1 MIGRRLASYNKQLLA
16 ESVMAQYFI
25 IHAENPQSRLIQ
37 QAVELLRQGGI
48 LACPTD
54 SSYALVCLMEFKD
67 AQTRIRRLRGVDDEH
82 PFTLICR
89 DLAEIGT
96 YAKVNNS
103 QFRLLKALTPGAYTF
118 LLEASREVP
127 RRLQHPKRS
136 SIGLRVPKHVVTH
149 ALLDALNSPLL
160 SMTLQLP
167 GDETPMSVGWEIRE
181 TLEHQ
186 IDAVIDSDIVHV
198 GATTV
203 LDLTQDPPELVRA
216 GVAPWP

>member
-1 MIGRRLASYNKQLLA
+1 
-16 ESVMAQYFI
+16 MAQYFV

-37 QAVELLRQGGI
+37 QAAQLLKQGGV

-82 PFTLICR
+82 PFSLICR

-103 QFRLLKALTPGAYTF
+103 QFRLLKAMTPGAYTF

-136 SIGLRVPKHVVTH
+136 TIGLRVPKHVVTQ
-149 ALLDALNSPLL
+149 ALLEALDSPLL

-167 GDETPMSVGWEIRE
+167 NDEAPMSVGWEIRE
-181 TLEHQ
+181 ALEHQ

-203 LDLTQDPPELVRA
+203 VDLTQDPPELVRA

>member
-1 MIGRRLASYNKQLLA
+1 
-16 ESVMAQYFI
+16 MAQYFI

-37 QAVELLRQGGI
+37 QAVQLLKQGGV

-54 SSYALVCLMEFKD
+54 SSYALVCLMDYKD
-67 AQTRIRRLRGVDDEH
+67 AQVRIRRLRGVDDEH

-103 QFRLLKALTPGAYTF
+103 QFRLLKAMTPGAYTF

-136 SIGLRVPKHVVTH
+136 TIGLRVPRHVVTQ
-149 ALLDALNSPLL
+149 ALLEALDSPML

-167 GDETPMSVGWEIRE
+167 GDEAPMSVGWEIRE

>member
-1 MIGRRLASYNKQLLA
+1 
-16 ESVMAQYFI
+16 MAQYFI
-25 IHAENPQSRLIQ
+25 IHAENPQARLIQ
-37 QAVELLRQGGI
+37 QAVQLLKQGGV

-54 SSYALVCLMEFKD
+54 SSYALVCLMDYKD
-67 AQTRIRRLRGVDDEH
+67 AQVRIRRLRGVDDEH

-103 QFRLLKALTPGAYTF
+103 QFRLLKAMTPGAYTF

-136 SIGLRVPKHVVTH
+136 TIGLRVPKHVVTQ
-149 ALLDALNSPLL
+149 ALLEALDSPML

-167 GDETPMSVGWEIRE
+167 GDEAPMSVGWEIRE
-181 TLEHQ
+181 ALEHQ
-186 IDAVIDSDIVHV
+186 IDAVVDSDIVHV

>member
-1 MIGRRLASYNKQLLA
+1 
-16 ESVMAQYFI
+16 MAQYFI
-25 IHAENPQSRLIQ
+25 IHAENPQARLIQ
-37 QAVELLRQGGI
+37 QAVQLLKQGGV

-54 SSYALVCLMEFKD
+54 SSYALVCLMDFKD
-67 AQTRIRRLRGVDDEH
+67 AQVRIRRLRGVDDEH
-82 PFTLICR
+82 PFTMICR

-103 QFRLLKALTPGAYTF
+103 QFRLLKAMTPGAYTF

-136 SIGLRVPKHVVTH
+136 TIGLRVPRHVVTQ
-149 ALLDALNSPLL
+149 ALLEALDSPML

-167 GDETPMSVGWEIRE
+167 GDEAPMSVGWEIRE

>member
-1 MIGRRLASYNKQLLA
+1 
-16 ESVMAQYFI
+16 MAQYFVM
-25 IHAENPQSRLIQ
+25 HAENPQPRLIQ
-37 QAVELLRQGGI
+37 QAVQHLQQGGV

-54 SSYALVCLMEFKD
+54 SSYALVCLMTFKD
-67 AQTRIRRLRGVDDEH
+67 AQARIRRLRGVADDH
-82 PFTLICR
+82 PFTLLCR
-89 DLAEIGT
+89 DLADIGT

-103 QFRLLKALTPGAYTF
+103 QFRLLKVLTPGPYTC

-136 SIGLRVPKHVVTH
+136 TIGLRVPQHVVTQ
-149 ALLDALNSPLL
+149 ALLQALDCPLL

-167 GDETPMSVGWEIRE
+167 DDVVPMSVGWEIRE
-181 TLEHQ
+181 RLEHQ

-203 LDLTQDPPELVRA
+203 LDLTQDPPALIRA
-216 GVAPWP
+216 GVGAWPLN

>member
-1 MIGRRLASYNKQLLA
+1 
-16 ESVMAQYFI
+16 MAQYFVM
-25 IHAENPQSRLIQ
+25 HAENPQSRLIQ
-37 QAVELLRQGGI
+37 QAAQLLKQGGI

-54 SSYALVCLMEFKD
+54 SSYALICLMEFKE

-96 YAKVNNS
+96 YARVNNS

-136 SIGLRVPKHVVTH
+136 TIGLRVPKHVVTQ
-149 ALLDALNSPLL
+149 ALLEALDSPVL

-167 GDETPMSVGWEIRE
+167 GDEAPMSVGWEIRE
-181 TLEHQ
+181 ALEHH
-186 IDAVIDSDIVHV
+186 IDAVVDSDIVHV

-203 LDLTQDPPELVRA
+203 LDLTQEPPELVRA

>member
-1 MIGRRLASYNKQLLA
+1 
-16 ESVMAQYFI
+16 MAQYFI
-25 IHAENPQSRLIQ
+25 IHAENPQTRLIQ
-37 QAVELLRQGGI
+37 QAVQLLKQGGV

-127 RRLQHPKRS
+127 RRLHHPKRS
-136 SIGLRVPKHVVTH
+136 TIGLRVPKHIVVQTLLE
-149 ALLDALNSPLL
+149 ALDSPML

-203 LDLTQDPPELVRA
+203 LDLTEDPPELVRA

>member
-1 MIGRRLASYNKQLLA
+1 
-16 ESVMAQYFI
+16 MAQYFI

-37 QAVELLRQGGI
+37 QAVQLLKQGGV

-136 SIGLRVPKHVVTH
+136 TIGLRVPKHIVVQ
-149 ALLDALNSPLL
+149 ALLEALDSPML

-167 GDETPMSVGWEIRE
+167 GDEVPMSVGWEIRE

>member
-1 MIGRRLASYNKQLLA
+1 
-16 ESVMAQYFI
+16 MAQYFI

-37 QAVELLRQGGI
+37 QAVQLLKQGGV

-54 SSYALVCLMEFKD
+54 SSYALVCLMDYKD
-67 AQTRIRRLRGVDDEH
+67 AQVRIRRLRGVDDEH

-103 QFRLLKALTPGAYTF
+103 QYRLLKAMTPGAYTF

-136 SIGLRVPKHVVTH
+136 TIGLRVPRHVVTQ
-149 ALLDALNSPLL
+149 ALLEELDSPML

-167 GDETPMSVGWEIRE
+167 GDEAPMSVGWEIRE

>member
-1 MIGRRLASYNKQLLA
+1 
-16 ESVMAQYFI
+16 MAQYFV
-25 IHAENPQSRLIQ
+25 IHAENPQTRLIQ
-37 QAVELLRQGGI
+37 QAAQLLKQGGV

-103 QFRLLKALTPGAYTF
+103 QFRLLKAMTPGAYTF

-136 SIGLRVPKHVVTH
+136 TIGLRVPKHVVTQ
-149 ALLDALNSPLL
+149 ALLEALDSPLL

-167 GDETPMSVGWEIRE
+167 GDEAPMSVGWEIRE
-181 TLEHQ
+181 ALEHQ

-203 LDLTQDPPELVRA
+203 VDLTQDPPELVRA

>member
-1 MIGRRLASYNKQLLA
+1 
-16 ESVMAQYFI
+16 MAQYFV
-25 IHAENPQSRLIQ
+25 IHAENPQTRLIQ
-37 QAVELLRQGGI
+37 QAAQWLKQGGV

-67 AQTRIRRLRGVDDEH
+67 AQTRIRHLRGVDDEH

-103 QFRLLKALTPGAYTF
+103 QFRLLKAMTPGAYTF

-136 SIGLRVPKHVVTH
+136 TIGLRVPKHVVTQ
-149 ALLDALNSPLL
+149 ALLESLDSPLL

-167 GDETPMSVGWEIRE
+167 GDEAPMSVGWEIRE
-181 TLEHQ
+181 ALEHQ

-203 LDLTQDPPELVRA
+203 VDLTQDPPELVRA

>member
-1 MIGRRLASYNKQLLA
+1 
-16 ESVMAQYFI
+16 MAQYFV

-37 QAVELLRQGGI
+37 QAAQLLKQGGV

-54 SSYALVCLMEFKD
+54 SSYALVCLMVFKD

-103 QFRLLKALTPGAYTF
+103 QFRLLKAMTPGAYTF

-136 SIGLRVPKHVVTH
+136 TIGLRVPKHVVTQ
-149 ALLDALNSPLL
+149 ALLEALDSPLL

-167 GDETPMSVGWEIRE
+167 GDEAPMSVGWEIRE
-181 TLEHQ
+181 ALEHQ

-203 LDLTQDPPELVRA
+203 VDLTQDPPELVRA

>member
-1 MIGRRLASYNKQLLA
+1 
-16 ESVMAQYFI
+16 MAQYFV

-37 QAVELLRQGGI
+37 QAAQLLKQGGV

-67 AQTRIRRLRGVDDEH
+67 AHTRIRRLRGVDEEH

-103 QFRLLKALTPGAYTF
+103 QFRLLKAKTPGAYTF
-118 LLEASREVP
+118 ILEASREVP

-136 SIGLRVPKHVVTH
+136 SIGLRVPQHVVTQ
-149 ALLDALNSPLL
+149 ALLAALDSPML

-167 GDETPMSVGWEIRE
+167 GEETPMSVGWEIRE

-186 IDAVIDSDIVHV
+186 IDAVIDSDIAHV

-203 LDLTQDPPELVRA
+203 VDLTQDPPELVRA

>member
-1 MIGRRLASYNKQLLA
+1 
-16 ESVMAQYFI
+16 MAQYFV
-25 IHAENPQSRLIQ
+25 IHAENPQPRLIQ
-37 QAVELLRQGGI
+37 QAAQLLKQGGV

-54 SSYALVCLMEFKD
+54 SSYALVCLMEFKES
-67 AQTRIRRLRGVDDEH
+67 QTRIRRLRGVDDEH

-103 QFRLLKALTPGAYTF
+103 QFRLLKAMTPGAYTF

-136 SIGLRVPKHVVTH
+136 TIGLRVPKHVVTQ
-149 ALLDALNSPLL
+149 ALLEALDSPLL

-167 GDETPMSVGWEIRE
+167 DDETPMSVGWEIRE
-181 TLEHQ
+181 ALEHQ

-203 LDLTQDPPELVRA
+203 LDLTQDPPALVRA

>member
-1 MIGRRLASYNKQLLA
+1 
-16 ESVMAQYFI
+16 MAQYFV
-25 IHAENPQSRLIQ
+25 IHAENPQTRLIQ
-37 QAVELLRQGGI
+37 QAAQLLKQGGV

-54 SSYALVCLMEFKD
+54 SSYALVCLMEFKESQ
-67 AQTRIRRLRGVDDEH
+67 ARIRRLRGVDDEH

-103 QFRLLKALTPGAYTF
+103 QFRLLKAMTPGAYTF

-136 SIGLRVPKHVVTH
+136 TIGLRVPKHVVTQ
-149 ALLDALNSPLL
+149 ALLEALDSPLL

-167 GDETPMSVGWEIRE
+167 NDEAPMSVGWEIRE
-181 TLEHQ
+181 ALEHQ

-203 LDLTQDPPELVRA
+203 VDLTQEPPELVRA

>member
-1 MIGRRLASYNKQLLA
+1 
-16 ESVMAQYFI
+16 MAQYFVM
-25 IHAENPQSRLIQ
+25 HAENPQSRLIQ
-37 QAVELLRQGGI
+37 QAAQLLKQGGI

-54 SSYALVCLMEFKD
+54 SSYALICLMEFKE

-96 YAKVNNS
+96 YARVNNS

-136 SIGLRVPKHVVTH
+136 TIGLRVPKHVVTQ
-149 ALLDALNSPLL
+149 ALLEALDSPVL

-167 GDETPMSVGWEIRE
+167 GDEAPMSVGWEIRE
-181 TLEHQ
+181 ALEHQ
-186 IDAVIDSDIVHV
+186 IDAVVDSDIVHV

-203 LDLTQDPPELVRA
+203 LDLTQEPPELVRA

>member
-1 MIGRRLASYNKQLLA
+1 
-16 ESVMAQYFI
+16 MAQYFV
-25 IHAENPQSRLIQ
+25 IHAENPQTRLIQ
-37 QAVELLRQGGI
+37 QAAQLLRQGGV

-103 QFRLLKALTPGAYTF
+103 QFRLLKAMTPGAYTF

-136 SIGLRVPKHVVTH
+136 TIGLRVPKHVVTQ
-149 ALLDALNSPLL
+149 ALLEALDSPLL

-167 GDETPMSVGWEIRE
+167 NDEAPMSVGWEIRE
-181 TLEHQ
+181 ALEHQ
-186 IDAVIDSDIVHV
+186 IDAVIDSDIAHV

-203 LDLTQDPPELVRA
+203 VDLTQDPPELVRA

>member
-1 MIGRRLASYNKQLLA
+1 
-16 ESVMAQYFI
+16 MAQYFV
-25 IHAENPQSRLIQ
+25 IHAENPQTRLIQ
-37 QAVELLRQGGI
+37 QAAQLLKQGGV

-96 YAKVNNS
+96 YAKVNNG
-103 QFRLLKALTPGAYTF
+103 QFRLLKAMTPGAYTF

-136 SIGLRVPKHVVTH
+136 TIGLRVPKHVVTQ
-149 ALLDALNSPLL
+149 ALLEALDSPLL

-167 GDETPMSVGWEIRE
+167 GDEAPMSVGWEIRE
-181 TLEHQ
+181 ALEHQ

-203 LDLTQDPPELVRA
+203 VDLTQDPPELVRA

>member
-1 MIGRRLASYNKQLLA
+1 
-16 ESVMAQYFI
+16 MAQYFV

-37 QAVELLRQGGI
+37 QAAQMLKQGGV

-103 QFRLLKALTPGAYTF
+103 QFRLLKAMTPGAYTF

-136 SIGLRVPKHVVTH
+136 TIGLRVPKHVVTQ
-149 ALLDALNSPLL
+149 ALLEALDSPLL

-167 GDETPMSVGWEIRE
+167 DDEAPMSVGWEIRE
-181 TLEHQ
+181 ALEHQ

-203 LDLTQDPPELVRA
+203 VDLTQDPPELVRA

>member
-1 MIGRRLASYNKQLLA
+1 
-16 ESVMAQYFI
+16 MAQYFV
-25 IHAENPQSRLIQ
+25 IHAENPQTRLIQ
-37 QAVELLRQGGI
+37 QAAQLLKQGGV

-103 QFRLLKALTPGAYTF
+103 QFRLLKAMTPGAYTF

-136 SIGLRVPKHVVTH
+136 TIGLRVPKHVVTQ
-149 ALLDALNSPLL
+149 ALLEALDSPLL

-167 GDETPMSVGWEIRE
+167 DDEAPMSVGWEIRE
-181 TLEHQ
+181 ALEHQ
-186 IDAVIDSDIVHV
+186 IDAVIDSDIAHV

-203 LDLTQDPPELVRA
+203 VDLTQDPPELVRA

>member
-1 MIGRRLASYNKQLLA
+1 
-16 ESVMAQYFI
+16 MAQYFI
-25 IHAENPQSRLIQ
+25 IHAENPQARLIQ
-37 QAVELLRQGGI
+37 QAVQLLKQGGV

-54 SSYALVCLMEFKD
+54 SSYALVCLMDFKD
-67 AQTRIRRLRGVDDEH
+67 AQVRIRRLRGVNDEH

-103 QFRLLKALTPGAYTF
+103 QFRLLKAMTPGAYTF

-136 SIGLRVPKHVVTH
+136 TIGLRVPRHVVTQ
-149 ALLDALNSPLL
+149 ALLEALDSPML

-167 GDETPMSVGWEIRE
+167 GDEAPMSVGWEIRE

>member
-1 MIGRRLASYNKQLLA
+1 
-16 ESVMAQYFI
+16 MAQYFI

-37 QAVELLRQGGI
+37 QAVQLLKQGGV

-103 QFRLLKALTPGAYTF
+103 QFRLLRALTPGAYTF

-136 SIGLRVPKHVVTH
+136 TIGLRVPKQIVTQ
-149 ALLDALNSPLL
+149 ALLEALDSPVL

-167 GDETPMSVGWEIRE
+167 GEETPMSVGWEIRE

-216 GVAPWP
+216 GVVPWP

>member
-1 MIGRRLASYNKQLLA
+1 
-16 ESVMAQYFI
+16 MAQYFV

-37 QAVELLRQGGI
+37 QAAQLLKQGGV

-103 QFRLLKALTPGAYTF
+103 QFRLLKAMTPGAYTF

-136 SIGLRVPKHVVTH
+136 TIGLRVPKHVVTQ
-149 ALLDALNSPLL
+149 ALLEALDSPLL

-167 GDETPMSVGWEIRE
+167 GDEAPMSVGWEIRE
-181 TLEHQ
+181 ALEHQ

-203 LDLTQDPPELVRA
+203 VDLTQEPPELVRA

>member
-1 MIGRRLASYNKQLLA
+1 
-16 ESVMAQYFI
+16 MAQYFV

-37 QAVELLRQGGI
+37 QAAQLLKQGGV

-103 QFRLLKALTPGAYTF
+103 QFRLLKAMTPGAYTF

-136 SIGLRVPKHVVTH
+136 TIGLRVPKHVVTQ
-149 ALLDALNSPLL
+149 ALLDALDSPLL

-167 GDETPMSVGWEIRE
+167 GDEAPMSVGWEIRE
-181 TLEHQ
+181 ALEHQ

-203 LDLTQDPPELVRA
+203 VDLTQDPPELVRA

>member
-1 MIGRRLASYNKQLLA
+1 
-16 ESVMAQYFI
+16 MAQYFI

-37 QAVELLRQGGI
+37 QAVQLLKQGGV

-127 RRLQHPKRS
+127 RRLHHPKRS
-136 SIGLRVPKHVVTH
+136 TIGLRVPKHIVTQ
-149 ALLDALNSPLL
+149 ALLEALDSPML

-203 LDLTQDPPELVRA
+203 LDLTEDPPELVRA
-216 GVAPWP
+216 GVALWP

>member
-1 MIGRRLASYNKQLLA
+1 
-16 ESVMAQYFI
+16 MAQYFI
-25 IHAENPQSRLIQ
+25 IHAENPQTRLIQ
-37 QAVELLRQGGI
+37 QAVQLLKQGGV

-127 RRLQHPKRS
+127 RRLHHPKRS
-136 SIGLRVPKHVVTH
+136 TIGLRVPKHIVVQ
-149 ALLDALNSPLL
+149 ALLEALDSPML

-203 LDLTQDPPELVRA
+203 LDLTEDPPELVRA

>member
-1 MIGRRLASYNKQLLA
+1 
-16 ESVMAQYFI
+16 MAQYFV
-25 IHAENPQSRLIQ
+25 IHAQNPQARLIQ
-37 QAVELLRQGGI
+37 QAVQLLKQGGI

-54 SSYALVCLMEFKD
+54 SSYALVCLMEFKE

-136 SIGLRVPKHVVTH
+136 TIGLRVPKHIVTQSLLE
-149 ALLDALNSPLL
+149 ALDSPML

-167 GDETPMSVGWEIRE
+167 GDEAPMSVGWEIRE
-181 TLEHQ
+181 ALEHQ

-203 LDLTQDPPELVRA
+203 VDLTEDPPSLIRA

>member
-1 MIGRRLASYNKQLLA
+1 
-16 ESVMAQYFI
+16 MAQYFV

-37 QAVELLRQGGI
+37 QAAQLLKHGGV

-103 QFRLLKALTPGAYTF
+103 QFRLLKAMTPGAYTF

-136 SIGLRVPKHVVTH
+136 TIGLRVPKHVVTQ
-149 ALLDALNSPLL
+149 ALLEALDSPLL

-167 GDETPMSVGWEIRE
+167 GDDAPMSVGWEIRE
-181 TLEHQ
+181 ALEHQ

-203 LDLTQDPPELVRA
+203 VDLTQEPPELVRA